1 MIMKRIFRITGS
13 WLLTLGL
20 LLGFLSSCDYSY
32 FDIDK
37 PPDYIYSPV
46 FAVPLVNSSLTISDL
61 IPEDDENLIGVG
73 DDNMVSLVYSNHLF
87 SASGGLFNVLPEMQ
101 FPANFTAS
109 PPGKN
114 IAQTITRTFTFSTGN
129 ADQLDSIVFKRGVWS
144 VQVSAPGL
152 LADGYQATVTA
163 TIPGSYNQAGQPFTV
178 VANANGTVHKSMEGY
193 TIPFY
198 SSGSTHN
205 QFDVH
210 YQVEFSGPGSPNNAP
225 YTFSLSQNLS
235 GMQLSKMFGFLA
247 PRSLTLG
254 GMGIDIGIFSSDFE
268 GSISFEDP
276 KVRVMAVNSFGFNI
290 DLWPNDLFLEK
301 EGNRLNLTGFPNPW
315 SIQGPGFSQQGQQIV
330 SSFVLN
336 RSNSNVH
343 EGVMFYPET
352 LYSSF
357 IAQLN
362 PAHVRGFVLDQSQL
376 DLTVELELPLFGTAN
391 GFSLK
396 DTIALSRNDSITQIE
411 WVELVIYVVNGF
423 PLDLFLQ
430 VEFADSFYNIDMV
443 LFEGVDDFN
452 LIASG
457 QINAQ
462 GNVIA
467 PERKNTRIL
476 LDEAQ
481 TLAFLNSQ
489 NMILSARLLT
499 ANQGGTPVKIYNNQT
514 LDVRIGARIK
524 GKVVIEF

>member
-1 MIMKRIFRITGS
+1 MKRIFSITGS
-13 WLLTLGL
+13 WLFPLGL
-20 LLGFLSSCDYSY
+20 LLGFLNSCDYSY

-46 FAVPLVNSSLTISDL
+46 FVVPLVNSSLTISDL
-61 IPEDDENLIGVG
+61 IPEEDQDLIGVG
-73 DDNMVSLVYSNHLF
+73 DDNLVSLFYRDHLL
-87 SASGGLFNVLPEMQ
+87 SASGGLFFVLPGMQ
-101 FPANFTAS
+101 RPANFSAT

-114 IAQTITRTFTFSTGN
+114 TTQTITRTFTFSTGN
-129 ADQLDSIVFKRGVWS
+129 DDRLDSIVFKRGEWS

-152 LADGYQATVTA
+152 VADGYQASVTG
-163 TIPGSYNQAGQPFTV
+163 TIPGSYNQAGQPFTFV
-178 VANANGTVHKSMEGY
+178 VNANATAQKSMEGY

-198 SSGSTHN
+198 SSGSAHN

-210 YQVEFSGPGSPNNAP
+210 YQVEFSGAGSPNNAP
-225 YTFSLSQNLS
+225 YTFSLAQNLS
-235 GMQLSKMFGFLA
+235 GMRLEKMFGFLA
-247 PRSLTLG
+247 PRTLNLG
-254 GMGIDIGIFSSDFE
+254 GMGIDIGIFSNDSE
-268 GSISFEDP
+268 GNISFEDP
-276 KVRVMAVNSFGFNI
+276 KVRIIALNSFGFNI
-290 DLWPNDLFLEK
+290 DLVTNELYLEN
-301 EGNRLNLTGFPNPW
+301 EDNLLNLTGFPNPW
-315 SIQGPGFSQQGQQIV
+315 TINGPGLSQQGQEVITN
-330 SSFVLN
+330 FVLN

-343 EGVMFYPET
+343 QGVEFYPEI
-352 LYSSF
+352 LYASF

-362 PAHVRGFVLDQSQL
+362 PTQARGFVLDQSQL
-376 DLTVELELPLFGTAN
+376 DITVEMELPLFGTAN

-396 DTIALSRNDSITQIE
+396 DTIELSRNDSITEIE
-411 WVELVIYVVNGF
+411 WVELVIDVVNGF

-430 VEFADSFYNIDMV
+430 VEFTDSFYNVDMV

-457 QINAQ
+457 QVNAQ

-467 PERKNTRIL
+467 PERKNTRII

-489 NMILSARLLT
+489 NMILSARMLT
-499 ANQGGTPVKIYNNQT
+499 ANQGGTPVKIYDNQK